1 MNTATLDALKKI
13 SRTLRE
19 AGWTEPESP
28 ASVGTL
34 TDDRIDELRRTS
46 ARLVPAAD
54 FHLLQEVVIDG
65 TPVAEVARS
74 RGLSSEQVREGIGR
88 ALHALGSFAE
98 EAIPMHS

>member
-1 MNTATLDALKKI
+1 MNTATLEALKKI
-13 SRTLRE
+13 AQTLQE
-19 AGWTEPESP
+19 AGWGDSEQP
-28 ASVGTL
+28 ATSLSL

-46 ARLVPAAD
+46 ARLVPADD

-65 TPVAEVARS
+65 TSITEVARS

-98 EAIPMHS
+98 AAIPMRS